1 MGGDIGKTLRRA
13 VGAVAA
19 IVALAVSFWLATTLY
34 VSRAGIEVTGLITD
48 KKERIV
54 MPGGD
59 SWKRVYEVTYQYRPL
74 DSPYLQ
80 TSGHR
85 VDAVFYHRLR
95 VGSPV
100 AIRYSPSGLVRHM
113 EGVGSFVVGSTAL
126 SRLPYGPPDSRDT
139 AEIAGVLVAGL
150 IGVVAYRRR
159 SGLLGIV
166 AAVVLGAC
174 IPVLLLAAS
183 GLFLLPMLYWGW
195 RDNPGKGYGWALLG
209 TIVLCA
215 AVVSWRVPQPGAMPP
230 HALRTTGIVR
240 QIKLVNQIWTT
251 DMEGHP
257 DSEGGQPI
265 GTPFQMLEL
274 ELAPRGARE
283 PVHVVDRIDLNS
295 VPGLHVGEVV
305 PVEYS
310 ASDPLIARVAGAS
323 RNYARHAET
332 YLLGLT
338 FGFAAA
344 LTFIVF
350 PVARAVR
357 RFARSSPMLRAL
369 RDPRRTLGEA
379 ASKLPANDPRRKRL
393 EEMLRAIKN
402 GKVGD

>member
-1 MGGDIGKTLRRA
+1 
-13 VGAVAA
+13 
-19 IVALAVSFWLATTLY
+19 
-34 VSRAGIEVTGLITD
+34 
-48 KKERIV
+48 
-54 MPGGD
+54 
-59 SWKRVYEVTYQYRPL
+59 
-74 DSPYLQ
+74 
-80 TSGHR
+80 
-85 VDAVFYHRLR
+85 
-95 VGSPV
+95 
-100 AIRYSPSGLVRHM
+100 
-113 EGVGSFVVGSTAL
+113 
-126 SRLPYGPPDSRDT
+126 
-139 AEIAGVLVAGL
+139 
-150 IGVVAYRRR
+150 
-159 SGLLGIV
+159 
-166 AAVVLGAC
+166 
-174 IPVLLLAAS
+174 
-183 GLFLLPMLYWGW
+183 
-195 RDNPGKGYGWALLG
+195 
-209 TIVLCA
+209 
-215 AVVSWRVPQPGAMPP
+215 MPP